1 MNTLN
6 LLKRDLNLANNAKKL
21 RKQGKI
27 PGIIYGEKNKQFMF
41 EVSELELGRE
51 ISKSGEH
58 GIIDFN
64 INGKNQKALIK
75 DVQRDPVTH
84 KILHLDLKEL
94 NENEK
99 IISNVPLYYEGEDY
113 LNKNGMVLQKEKDS
127 IKVECNSEDLPKYIK
142 LNVNELNNG
151 YVYRVGDLEVA
162 NEISI
167 IDSLDMVVASI
178 SYERKKVSDDMEEIE
193 KENNK

>member
-6 LLKRDLNLANNAKKL
+6 LSKRDLNLASKAKKL
-21 RKQGKI
+21 RKQGRV

-94 NENEK
+94 DENEK
-99 IISNVPLYYEGEDY
+99 ITSNIPLYYEGEAY

-127 IKVECNSEDLPKYIK
+127 IKVECNASNLPKYIK
-142 LNVNELNNG
+142 LNVNELSNG

-167 IDSLDMVVASI
+167 VDSLDTVVASVT
-178 SYERKKVSDDMEEIE
+178 YERKTVSDDMQ
-193 KENNK
+193 ENI

>member
-21 RKQGKI
+21 RKQGKV

-99 IISNVPLYYEGEDY
+99 ITSNVPLYYEGEDY

-127 IKVECNSEDLPKYIK
+127 IKVECNAENLPKYIK
-142 LNVNELNNG
+142 LNINELTNG

>member
-6 LLKRDLNLANNAKKL
+6 LSKRDLNLVSKAKKL
-21 RKQGKI
+21 RKQGKV

-75 DVQRDPVTH
+75 DIQRDPVTH

-94 NENEK
+94 EK
-99 IISNVPLYYEGEDY
+99 NKKITSNIPLYYEGEAY

-127 IKVECNSEDLPKYIK
+127 IKVECNASNLPKYIK
-142 LNVNELNNG
+142 LNVNELSNG

-162 NEISI
+162 SEISI
-167 IDSLDMVVASI
+167 VDSLDTVVASVT
-178 SYERKKVSDDMEEIE
+178 YERKTVSDDMQ
-193 KENNK
+193 ENI

>member
-6 LLKRDLNLANNAKKL
+6 LSKRDLNLANKAKKL
-21 RKQGKI
+21 RKQGRV
-27 PGIIYGEKNKQFMF
+27 PGVIYGEKNRQFMF
-41 EVSELELGRE
+41 EVSELELTRE

-64 INGKNQKALIK
+64 INGKSQKALIK

-99 IISNVPLYYEGEDY
+99 IISNIPLYYEGEDY

-127 IKVECNSEDLPKYIK
+127 IKVECDAENLPKYIK
-142 LNVNELNNG
+142 LNINELSNG

-167 IDSLDMVVASI
+167 IDSLDTVIASI
-178 SYERKKVSDDMEEIE
+178 SYERKKVSDDME
-193 KENNK
+193 